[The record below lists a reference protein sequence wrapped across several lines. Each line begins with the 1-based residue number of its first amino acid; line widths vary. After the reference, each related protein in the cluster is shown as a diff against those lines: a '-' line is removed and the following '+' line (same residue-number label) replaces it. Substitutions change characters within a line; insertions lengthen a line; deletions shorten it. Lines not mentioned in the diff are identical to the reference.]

1 MSETAAPPMT
11 ETASPTRRQTA
22 LMKRLAK
29 MRDHKD
35 FEKAN
40 EHVPPTEE
48 LLQQAA
54 ADTRAAGLW
63 LIGTIVAAMLFVSSG
78 TILFKIVLTALGLY
92 FVTRAVKHFMSAQAA
107 RGSVVSTPLLRTPA
121 LVADRRSETTS
132 NWFGGRT
139 IYYFRLEL
147 EDGTAAE
154 YRYPGRGVQDDLLV
168 KGMTGVAY
176 LRGDT
181 LIAWKTIKV

>member
-48 LLQQAA
+48 ALQQAA
-54 ADTRAAGLW
+54 GDTRAAGLW
-63 LIGTIVAAMLFVSSG
+63 LVGTMIAAMLFASSG
-78 TILFKIVLTALGLY
+78 TIFFKILFAAPGLY
-92 FVTRAVKHFMSAQAA
+92 FLMRAAKHFMSAQAA
-107 RGSVVSTPLLRTPA
+107 RASVANTPLVRSPA

-139 IYYFRLEL
+139 IYFFRLEL
-147 EDGTAAE
+147 EDGTSAE
-154 YRYPGRGVQDDLLV
+154 FRYPGRGVQDDLLV